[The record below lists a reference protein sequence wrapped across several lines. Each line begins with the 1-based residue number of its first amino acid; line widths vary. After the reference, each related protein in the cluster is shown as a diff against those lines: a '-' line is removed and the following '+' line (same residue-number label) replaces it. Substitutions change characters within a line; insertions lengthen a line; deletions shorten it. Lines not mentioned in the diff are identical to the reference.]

1 MKKLFNIML
10 FALFSSLLF
19 AQKCELPMA
28 VIISNEAN
36 ITASSRDMLDAR
48 LRQIITSKGVS
59 AGSSNFQFAIFANP
73 ILSSKDIIASA
84 PTQISQEV
92 ELVIGIADL
101 YNQRIFS
108 TEIITLRGIDRSEEK
123 AFISAIKTLNAK
135 NIQLSNLVEKSQKEI
150 IEYYDNN
157 ADFILKEAKSLSSLH
172 QYEKALFSL
181 IQIPTCCK
189 HYNKVMDEAIKIYND
204 YLNYDC
210 EVALL
215 QAKNLWAAEPTESNA
230 IYVIDLLSTI
240 NPRSECSKDVETFI
254 QEVKKQV
261 RSDIDFETREKYHD
275 EVKLKTLA
283 IEAIQKVGVAFGNNQ
298 QPTTTNWLFK

>member
-1 MKKLFNIML
+1 MKKLLNIML
-10 FALFSSLLF
+10 CALFSSLLI

-28 VIISNEAN
+28 IIISEEAN
-36 ITASSRDMLDAR
+36 ITSTSRNMLDAR
-48 LRQIITSKGVS
+48 LRQIITNKGVS
-59 AGSSNFQFAIFANP
+59 AGANNFQFAIFVNP
-73 ILSSKDIIASA
+73 ILASQDIIASA
-84 PTQISQEV
+84 PTQISQEI
-92 ELVIGIADL
+92 ELIIGIADL

-108 TEIITLRGIDRSEEK
+108 TETITLRGIDRSNEK

-135 NIQLSNLVEKSQKEI
+135 NVQLSNLIENSKKEI

-157 ADFILKEAKSLSSLH
+157 ADFIIKEAKSLSSLH

-189 HYNKVMDEAIKIYND
+189 HYDKVMEEAIKIYND
-204 YLNYDC
+204 YLDYDC

-215 QAKNLWAAEPTESNA
+215 QAKNLWAAEPTEANA
-230 IYVIDLLSTI
+230 IYVIDLLSSI
-240 NPRSECSKDVETFI
+240 NPRSKCANDIETFI
-254 QEVKKQV
+254 KEVKTQV

-275 EVKLKTLA
+275 EIKLKTLA

>member
-19 AQKCELPMA
+19 AQKCEFPMA

-59 AGSSNFQFAIFANP
+59 AGNNNFQFAIFANP